1 MYLFSPILHI
11 FAENYFSSFFD
22 DIESCFDDLNLK
34 LGGTTITAII
44 AGKMMPEN
52 VKKILHPLLFATF
65 ISAIAAVLS
74 DRFIGGADKKLLSGK
89 SQSWVESLYTYTSP
103 GPSTAPPCSTS
114 LPIASIPCPPSSSSI
129 TDMRIGDLFALIL
142 GPACTAL
149 AFRIFSN
156 SEKLHSK
163 LPAILTASAVA
174 AVTSLFVSPL
184 LGSIVGIPSE
194 LNNALAHVRKLP
206 CLTIQTFFYFS

>member
-1 MYLFSPILHI
+1 
-11 FAENYFSSFFD
+11 
-22 DIESCFDDLNLK
+22 
-34 LGGTTITAII
+34 
-44 AGKMMPEN
+44 MPEN
-52 VKKILHPLLFATF
+52 VKKVLHPLLFATF

-74 DRFIGGADKKLLSGK
+74 DRFIDVGGKVDLERSFSRKNK
-89 SQSWVESLYTYTSP
+89 SWVESLYTYTSP
-103 GPSTAPPCSTS
+103 SAPIAPPCSTS
-114 LPIASIPCPPSSSSI
+114 FSTPSIPATLLPPASIA
-129 TDMRIGDLFALIL
+129 DMRIGDLFALIL

-194 LNNALAHVRKLP
+194 LNNALAHVRKFFH
-206 CLTIQTFFYFS
+206 TIS

>member
-1 MYLFSPILHI
+1 MLMRRYLRSNTSYISLKLF
-11 FAENYFSSFFD
+11 FSSFFV
-22 DIESCFDDLNLK
+22 DIELYYDDLILK

-74 DRFIGGADKKLLSGK
+74 DRFIGGADKKLLSRK
-89 SQSWVESLYTYTSP
+89 SGSWVESLYTYTSP
-103 GPSTAPPCSTS
+103 GPSIAPPCSTS
-114 LPIASIPCPPSSSSI
+114 FPMASIPCPPSSSSI
-129 TDMRIGDLFALIL
+129 TDMRIGDIFALIL

-184 LGSIVGIPSE
+184 LGSVVGIPSE
-194 LNNALAHVRKLP
+194 LNNALAHVRKLL
-206 CLTIQTFFYFS
+206 C